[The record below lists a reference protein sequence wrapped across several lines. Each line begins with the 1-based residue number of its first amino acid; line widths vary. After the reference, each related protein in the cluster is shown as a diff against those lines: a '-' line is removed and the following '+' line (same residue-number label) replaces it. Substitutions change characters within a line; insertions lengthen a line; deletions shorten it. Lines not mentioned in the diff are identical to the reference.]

1 LPALSAGSISY
12 IVKSTG
18 HAVLEERCDV
28 VVVGLGAMG
37 AATLY
42 QLAKAGAKVVGIDRY
57 APPHDQG
64 SSHGDTRITRLAVG
78 EGAAY
83 VPLAR
88 RSHRIWR
95 ELEARDGDAL
105 FEQCGVLVM
114 TSSATHTSHHGTT
127 DFTLR
132 TIELARTYGIA
143 HEVLNAEQLRTRF
156 PQFAPLR
163 DEATAYYEPEGG
175 YVRPERCI
183 AAQLKAARELGAA
196 VITGATVR
204 AVESTGNVV
213 RVTAG
218 DRTVVADKV
227 VICAGMWTAELLG
240 EPFNSLLKVY
250 RQQLFWFKLEQPV
263 IFPAASPT
271 FILSHG
277 PLETD
282 LCYGFPPIPGEGS
295 MKIATEQYTAMGLP
309 DSIDRTVSDADV
321 AAMFRAHVAGKIAG
335 VTAERAKA
343 SVCTYT
349 VTPDYGFIIDDH
361 PRLNNVT
368 VVSACSGHGF
378 KHSAAIG
385 EALAQRCLSGKSE
398 IDLSA
403 FSLSRFH

>member
-1 LPALSAGSISY
+1 M
-12 IVKSTG
+12 
-18 HAVLEERCDV
+18 LEERCDV

-42 QLAKAGAKVVGIDRY
+42 QLAKAGAKAIGIDRY

-78 EGAAY
+78 EGAEY
-83 VPLAR
+83 VPLVR
-88 RSHRIWR
+88 RSQQIWR

-114 TSSATHTSHHGTT
+114 TSSGTRTSHHGAA
-127 DFTLR
+127 DFTAR

-143 HEVLNAEQLRTRF
+143 HEVLTAEQLRGRF

-163 DEATAYYEPEGG
+163 DDAIAYYEPEGG
-175 YVRPERCI
+175 FVRPERCI

-196 VITGATVR
+196 VIAGAPVST
-204 AVESTGNVV
+204 VESASNVV
-213 RVTAG
+213 RVRAG

-227 VICAGMWTAELLG
+227 VVCAGMWSAELLG
-240 EPFNSLLKVY
+240 EPFKSLLRVC
-250 RQQLFWFKLEQPV
+250 RQQLFWFKLEEPV
-263 IFPAASPT
+263 IFPEVSPS

-282 LCYGFPPIPGEGS
+282 WCYGFPPIPGEGS
-295 MKIATEQYTAMGLP
+295 VKIAAEQYTAQSLP
-309 DSIDRTVSDADV
+309 NSLDRTVSDADV
-321 AAMFRAHVAGKIAG
+321 AAMFRTHVAGKIAG
-335 VTAERAKA
+335 VTAERVKA

-361 PRLNNVT
+361 PALKNVT

-385 EALAQRCLSGKSE
+385 EAVAQRALSGSSQ

-403 FSLSRFH
+403 FSLSRFS